1 MVVWY
6 YMYIICIWVWLYI
19 WLYVCMNT
27 CVICDIMCCIMWDC
41 KCGILALWL
50 WFQNDIHV
58 WYDLVLYVRYD
69 LRTDAN
75 VFRRGFERA
84 AWLEFLHVVLNTM
97 CNCIWRYAIWIL
109 VLYYVVMC
117 VYVDNYV
124 DNSLIYVDNF
134 LLQMQHFYELFW
146 KYYIFVCFRT
156 LSLVISYLLLFSH
169 FFIIS

>member
-6 YMYIICIWVWLYI
+6 HRYIICIWVWLYI
-19 WLYVCMNT
+19 WLYVC
-27 CVICDIMCCIMWDC
+27 IMWDC

-50 WFQNDIHV
+50 YWLCVCGVRDMMTSDWYIHV
-58 WYDLVLYVRYD
+58 WYDLIMALYIRI
-69 LRTDAN
+69 LW
-75 VFRRGFERA
+75 EA
-84 AWLEFLHVVLNTM
+84 AWLEFLYVVLNTT

-109 VLYYVVMC
+109 VLYYVAMC

-146 KYYIFVCFRT
+146 KYYIFVYFRT
-156 LSLVISYLLLFSH
+156 LSLVISYLLLFSR

>member
-1 MVVWY
+1 MWLYNDIVIYGYICIVLWY
-6 YMYIICIWVWLYI
+6 YSMIYVWCEYVCIMYGCMILYVYNMYIICIWVWLYI

-69 LRTDAN
+69 LRIDAN

-97 CNCIWRYAIWIL
+97 CECIW
-109 VLYYVVMC
+109 YYVIC
-117 VYVDNYV
+117 
-124 DNSLIYVDNF
+124 
-134 LLQMQHFYELFW
+134 
-146 KYYIFVCFRT
+146 
-156 LSLVISYLLLFSH
+156 
-169 FFIIS
+169 